1 MKLFCNRLKRAVFG
15 LSLFLATFTTSIA
28 EEFIGCP
35 VTLAW
40 DASPDAS
47 VTGYALYYGLADES
61 VTNRVDVGPAQSV
74 TLTNLYAVSNYFFY
88 VVAYNVLGMESVPSG
103 VLTYSPLALTK
114 LRMSTLED
122 GSTVL
127 QFRSGA
133 GSPCRVEYSST
144 LNATQW
150 QTLTVTN
157 ADSGGDVSIHDPTVG
172 QVASRFYR
180 AARP

>member
-1 MKLFCNRLKRAVFG
+1 MKFFCNGLRGIVFG
-15 LSLFLATFTTSIA
+15 LAFLPATFTTSIA

-40 DASPDAS
+40 DASPDTS
-47 VTGYALYYGLADES
+47 VTGYALYYGLADS
-61 VTNRVDVGPAQSV
+61 TVTNRVDVGPAQSA

-133 GSPCRVEYSST
+133 GSSCRVEYSSI

-157 ADSGGDVSIHDPTVG
+157 ADSGGNVSIHDPTVG

>member
-1 MKLFCNRLKRAVFG
+1 MKCCNGFKGIVFG
-15 LSLFLATFTTSIA
+15 LPLFLATFTTSIA

-40 DASPDAS
+40 DASPDES
-47 VTGYALYYGLADES
+47 VTGYALYYGLADAS
-61 VTNRVDVGPAQSV
+61 VTNRVDVGPAQSFM
-74 TLTNLYAVSNYFFY
+74 LTNLYSVSNYFFY

-114 LRMSTLED
+114 LRLSTLQD

-133 GSPCRVEYSST
+133 GSPCRVEYSSS

-150 QTLTVTN
+150 QTLATTN
-157 ADSGGDVSIHDPTVG
+157 ADANGNVSINDPTVG
-172 QVASRFYR
+172 MVASRFYR